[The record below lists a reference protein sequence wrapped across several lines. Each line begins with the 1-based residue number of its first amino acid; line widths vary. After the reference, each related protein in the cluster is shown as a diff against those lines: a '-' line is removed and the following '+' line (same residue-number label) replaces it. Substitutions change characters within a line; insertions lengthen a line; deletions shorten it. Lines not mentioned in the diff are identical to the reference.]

1 MVTWIAL
8 ILLIDVILTGFAFY
22 VVYQARNTRKLFFY
36 LESEY
41 IVYRAKT
48 EQAIKDIVR
57 DEVAKIDAD
66 NRRMDHLESKIDKA
80 SRLSKSNVVQI
91 ARKEIQ
97 RNKKKGSR
105 KISPVV
111 SSWSARDRFEKKL
124 LEERLSLKKA

>member
-1 MVTWIAL
+1 MFIWIAL
-8 ILLIDVILTGFAFY
+8 VLGFDLILTGFAFY

-48 EQAIKDIVR
+48 EQAIKEIVR
-57 DEVAKIDAD
+57 DEIVKIDAD

-80 SRLSKSNVVQI
+80 SRLRKSNVVQI

-97 RNKKKGSR
+97 RDKKKGLR
-105 KISPVV
+105 KLSPVI

-124 LEERLSLKKA
+124 LEERLTLKNA

>member
-1 MVTWIAL
+1 MFIWIAL
-8 ILLIDVILTGFAFY
+8 VLGFDLILTGFAFY

-80 SRLSKSNVVQI
+80 SRLNKSNVVQI

-97 RNKKKGSR
+97 RDKKKGSR
-105 KISPVV
+105 KISSVV

-124 LEERLSLKKA
+124 LEERLTLKNA